1 MSADALLAQ
10 DEILAVLRTIPNGW
24 DKTLKVY
31 DGATSDQEMRT
42 IVETQG
48 LEPCI
53 VVNFTGFSQ
62 VARRYKGI
70 VGAAYNSQGMHT
82 VVQIVADRPS
92 NARKVWGHV
101 NDKLL
106 GFMPT
111 NCGELEPVL
120 YNSVGETSFLGSPT
134 RFSVLQSY
142 TCLVNSSKT
151 L

>member
-10 DEILAVLRTIPNGW
+10 EEILAVLKTIPNGVG
-24 DKTLKVY
+24 KFLAVY
-31 DGATSDQEMRT
+31 EGATSDEEMRT
-42 IVETQG
+42 IVQAQG

-62 VARRYKGI
+62 AAKRHKGI
-70 VGAAYNSQGMHT
+70 LGAAYNAQEMHV
-82 VVQIVADRPS
+82 VVQIVASSPS
-92 NARKVWGHV
+92 NARKVWAEV
-101 NDKLL
+101 NAKLL
-106 GFMPT
+106 GFTPT
-111 NCGELEPVL
+111 NCGELDAVL

-142 TCLVNSSKT
+142 TCLVNSSKE